1 MIESGID
8 VHDIIFVIGG
18 THKLEKLISDEG
30 VELLFVDYN
39 SFDVNGLICIAE
51 NLDKYTKHDN
61 FFLLHDTCEVLPYF
75 KEQSEKFANT
85 DLVKPLCDN
94 ISMNIGMYSRKCLL
108 DECNFLKSL
117 KFYPV
122 TTSDLQTVKT
132 FFVINEDILFKKYKQ
147 PNIYYNT
154 KWNVVNES
162 VNFYNIGN
170 TNRTIELFEDIGLI
184 KIKANTRTKSVWD
197 VDL

>member
-1 MIESGID
+1 MYYIISSHINYYQNTYPILVKSMIESGID

-75 KEQSEKFANT
+75 KEQSEKET
-85 DLVKPLCDN
+85 GVDSGV
-94 ISMNIGMYSRKCLL
+94 
-108 DECNFLKSL
+108 KSL
-117 KFYPV
+117 LEPLGF
-122 TTSDLQTVKT
+122 
-132 FFVINEDILFKKYKQ
+132 LFKEEKSKKLNEEVNRMKQLFHYK
-147 PNIYYNT
+147 
-154 KWNVVNES
+154 K
-162 VNFYNIGN
+162 
-170 TNRTIELFEDIGLI
+170 
-184 KIKANTRTKSVWD
+184 
-197 VDL
+197 